1 MAIKQA
7 YPYAPDYAVLPGDSL
22 AEVLDAIPMS
32 QKELASRMGRPLKT
46 INEIV
51 KGKAA
56 ITAETALQLER
67 VLGTP
72 AGFWI
77 NLERNYREA
86 LARKAEAAR
95 LQEGL
100 AWLKRFPVRHMQRAG
115 WLKAAGG
122 VELLQELL
130 GFFGIAAPEQWG
142 ALWGEACVAYRKSRV
157 FSSDAE
163 AVSAWL
169 RRGELAAQRI
179 PCQPFDATQFQ
190 EALQAVRRLTSAPP
204 DTFSVE
210 LPRLCAEAG
219 VAVVFV
225 PELPKVRVSG
235 ATRWLAPTK
244 ALIQLSLR
252 YKSDDQLWFSF
263 FHEAAHVLLH
273 GKREVFIRD
282 GIPPEGARDEKEG
295 EADGFAG
302 EMLIPR
308 EAWNRLC
315 ASRSF
320 SESRILRFAREIGVA
335 PGIIVGRLQHDGRL
349 RFDQLNHLKRRL
361 AWATPRT
368 QAAA

>member
-1 MAIKQA
+1 MATKKA

-22 AEVLDAIPMS
+22 AEMLDAIPMT

-86 LARKAEAAR
+86 LARQAEAAR
-95 LQEGL
+95 LSEGL
-100 AWLKRFPVRHMQRAG
+100 AWLKRFPVRPMQTMG
-115 WLKAAGG
+115 WLKASGG
-122 VELLQELL
+122 VAQLQELL

-142 ALWGEACVAYRKSRV
+142 ALWGKECVAYRKSRV
-157 FSSDAE
+157 FSSNAE

-169 RRGELAAQRI
+169 RRGEVAAQRI
-179 PCQPFDATQFQ
+179 PCQPFDATKFQ
-190 EALQAVRRLTSAPP
+190 EVLQAARKLTSAPP
-204 DTFSVE
+204 ETITSE

-273 GKREVFIRD
+273 GKREVFITDSTSPTRVKD
-282 GIPPEGARDEKEG
+282 TKEE
-295 EADGFAG
+295 EAD
-302 EMLIPR
+302 
-308 EAWNRLC
+308 
-315 ASRSF
+315 
-320 SESRILRFAREIGVA
+320 RFAASALLPDDAYEMICAGLPLSEAHLRRIATDLGVA
-335 PGIIVGRLQHDGRL
+335 PGIIVGRLQHDGHLPYTR
-349 RFDQLNHLKRRL
+349 LNHLKRRL
-361 AWATPRT
+361 AWAAPTR